1 MVINMEILSIIPARG
16 GSKGLPKKNIKMLQG
31 MPLISYSIKHAF
43 KSFYIDKTVVSS
55 EDSAII
61 NISKEYGAEVIFR
74 PKKLAEDDSKT
85 IDVIIHALDYS
96 EDKGYYP
103 KIIVVLQPTS
113 PLRTSNDI
121 DSAIELFFNNSC
133 DSVVSVCEF
142 DHSPYWALKLENNY
156 LSPMFGQEY
165 LLKPR
170 QELPTAYIPNGALF
184 ISSPDK
190 IRKYRSFYCPKT
202 IPYIMPTDRSIDIDS
217 TLDFKMA
224 EILLEEQNA
233 NQY

>member
-1 MVINMEILSIIPARG
+1 MNILTIIPARG
-16 GSKGLPKKNIKMLQG
+16 GSKGVPRKNI
-31 MPLISYSIKHAF
+31 MPLNGKPLIYYSIKNAF
-43 KSFYIDKTVVSS
+43 ESNFINEIIIST
-55 EDSAII
+55 EDTEIKKI
-61 NISKEYGAEVIFR
+61 TEEFGLKVITR
-74 PKKLAEDDSKT
+74 PEELATDDSKT
-85 IDVIIHALDYS
+85 IDVIIHVLDS
-96 EDKGYYP
+96 LNFEGYIP
-103 KIIVVLQPTS
+103 SIVVILQPTS
-113 PLRTSNDI
+113 PLRTSDDI
-121 DSAIELFFNNSC
+121 DSAIEIFLKKDC

-170 QELPTAYIPNGALF
+170 QELPTAYIPNGAVF

-224 EILLEEQNA
+224 EILLEEQNEA

>member
-1 MVINMEILSIIPARG
+1 MDSLNFEGYIP
-16 GSKGLPKKNIKMLQG
+16 S
-31 MPLISYSIKHAF
+31 
-43 KSFYIDKTVVSS
+43 
-55 EDSAII
+55 
-61 NISKEYGAEVIFR
+61 
-74 PKKLAEDDSKT
+74 
-85 IDVIIHALDYS
+85 
-96 EDKGYYP
+96 
-103 KIIVVLQPTS
+103 IVVILQPTS
-113 PLRTSNDI
+113 PLRTSDDI
-121 DSAIELFFNNSC
+121 DSAIEIFLKKDC

-170 QELPTAYIPNGALF
+170 QELPTAYIPNGAVF

-224 EILLEEQNA
+224 EILLEEQNEA